1 MLKLDIHNI
10 KSNFKKGY
18 FMNVKK
24 IISSFIF
31 IFLFSNNLFA
41 AAGTT
46 VFNFLKLPKNA
57 TQAAL
62 ANITTFDKNFSFTNP
77 AVLGFMNHYNIQ
89 ASKVIHFQNTGY
101 NSFNFAMPYKKL
113 GFNLS
118 YFGFDYGKIESYTE
132 DSSGNYLENGTF
144 GASDSC
150 VQAGLGYCLTDILSL
165 GAYIKYIFT
174 NIDSVKTNGI
184 AFDLA
189 TFLVLSDKSSVSLGL
204 ENLGAKVDGYML
216 PSNVYLSYANKIIE
230 PCNLGFELKS
240 FFDNTMW
247 LKSGLEVG
255 VGENFVLRGGYNW
268 ALTNDNSS
276 LGSWYQ
282 RNLSLGFG
290 LKINIVYIDYA
301 WMPYGDLGNSNIISL
316 KVVF

>member
-1 MLKLDIHNI
+1 MNI
-10 KSNFKKGY
+10 KKA
-18 FMNVKK
+18 
-24 IISSFIF
+24 ISSFIF
-31 IFLFSNNLFA
+31 VFLFSNNVIA

-46 VFNFLKLPKNA
+46 VFPFLKLAKNA

-62 ANITTFDKNFSFTNP
+62 GNITTFDRNHSFTNP
-77 AVLGFMNHYNIQ
+77 AVLGFIGHYNIQ

-113 GFNLS
+113 GFNVS
-118 YFGFDYGKIESYTE
+118 YFGLDYGKIESYIE
-132 DSSGNYLENGTF
+132 DSSGNYFENGTF
-144 GASDSC
+144 GAADSC
-150 VQAGLGYCLTDILSL
+150 VQTGVGYRIRENISL
-165 GAYIKYIFT
+165 GADIKYIFT
-174 NIDSVKTNGI
+174 NIDSVKTNGL
-184 AFDLA
+184 AFDIAAFLA
-189 TFLVLSDKSSVSLGL
+189 LSDKSSVALGL
-204 ENLGAKVDGYML
+204 ENLGPKVDRYML
-216 PSNVYLSYANKIIE
+216 PSNAYLSYANKIIE
-230 PCNLGFELKS
+230 PCKVGLELKS

-255 VGENFVLRGGYNW
+255 VGENFTLRGGYNW
-268 ALTNDNSS
+268 ALTNSNSS

-301 WMPYGDLGNSNIISL
+301 WLPYGDLGNSNIISL

>member
-1 MLKLDIHNI
+1 M
-10 KSNFKKGY
+10 KK
-18 FMNVKK
+18 FFFCNL
-24 IISSFIF
+24 IF
-31 IFLFSNNLFA
+31 LFLFSNNIFA

-46 VFNFLKLPKNA
+46 VFNFLKLQKNA
-57 TQAAL
+57 NQAAL
-62 ANITTFDKNFSFTNP
+62 ANLTTFDKNLSFTNP
-77 AVLGFMNHYNIQ
+77 AVLGFIDHYNIQ
-89 ASKVIHFQNTGY
+89 ASKAFHFQNTGY

-113 GFNLS
+113 GLNLS
-118 YFGFDYGKIESYTE
+118 YFGVDYGKFDGYTE
-132 DSSGNYLENGTF
+132 DSSGNYVENGTF

-150 VQAGLGYCLTDILSL
+150 VQAGLGYCITNILSL
-165 GAYIKYIFT
+165 GTDIKYIFT
-174 NIDSVKTNGI
+174 NIDSVKMNGL

-189 TFLVLSDKSSVSLGL
+189 AFLALSDESSVSLGL

-216 PSNVYLSYANKIIE
+216 PSNIYLSYTNKIIE
-230 PCNLGFELKS
+230 PCKLGIELKS

-255 VGENFVLRGGYNW
+255 VSENFILRSGYNW

-276 LGSWYQ
+276 LGRWYQ

-301 WMPYGDLGNSNIISL
+301 WLPYGDLGNSNILSL
-316 KVVF
+316 KVAF